1 MVTGDTQ
8 DALDI
13 RLAVYMERLDSYIDS
28 QTKLNEKMCSKLES
42 LDTNLDEIYEWK
54 SKLTGMKSAYL
65 GVGLLFIHTIAV
77 MGGLTALF
85 KWFLSGDK

>member
-1 MVTGDTQ
+1 MASSTSPD
-8 DALDI
+8 LDVK
-13 RLAVYMERLDSYIDS
+13 LAIYMERLDSYIES
-28 QTKLNEKMCSKLES
+28 QTKLNEQMCAKLER
-42 LDTNLDEIYEWK
+42 LDTNIDEIYEWK